1 MRCGRCVRSEMPR
14 RSESNFKLACIEIGC
29 GVYTEPLGLDVIE
42 SVYVG
47 EFRSEEQDEEIVR
60 LAFLFFPHLSR
71 SAAGPPFT
79 TAHLVVPFSALAS
92 CVRSHLYPNLRSR
105 GNRLCGLPWSKQMQ
119 GGAVT

>member
-47 EFRSEEQDEEIVR
+47 EFRSEEQDEEMVR

-71 SAAGPPFT
+71 SARRT
-79 TAHLVVPFSALAS
+79 SLHHCAS
-92 CVRSHLYPNLRSR
+92 RCPLLSFGFLR
-105 GNRLCGLPWSKQMQ
+105 
-119 GGAVT
+119 T